1 MTSTIHREGRHDV
14 PKKHGGD
21 IRRRGVRCVCIK
33 CNSGWMSSLQERAKP
48 IVETMLD
55 LSAFTL
61 TQEAQSVLSAWIAM
75 AVITAE
81 YMDKTKVAI
90 PDSERQ
96 YLYLEHSAP
105 KDWGIWIARHEP
117 SPAWRPRIIH
127 QILHIS
133 EDGDGVIDSGTRT
146 PNTQATTYKVGNIL
160 IHAMS
165 CFYLDIVAGLP
176 YSILFPRKVFR
187 VWPFRSEIR
196 WPSAPIDDREAF
208 YISTQFFET
217 IHRIGSTA

>member
-1 MTSTIHREGRHDV
+1 MTSTIHREGRRDV

-33 CNSGWMSSLQERAKP
+33 CNGGWMGSLQERAKP
-48 IVETMLD
+48 IVESMLD

-61 TQEAQSVLSAWIAM
+61 TQEAQSALSAWIAM

-81 YMDKTKVAI
+81 YMDKDRVAI
-90 PDSERQ
+90 SDTDRK
-96 YLYLEHSAP
+96 YLYKERFAP

-117 SPAWRPRIIH
+117 SPVWKPRIIH

-133 EDGDGVIDSGTRT
+133 EDGEGAIDSGAPT

-165 CFYLDIVAGLP
+165 CVNPDIVARLP
-176 YSILFPRKVFR
+176 YSIRFPRRVFR
-187 VWPFRSEIR
+187 IWPFRSEIR
-196 WPSAPIDDREAF
+196 WPSAPIDDGEAF
-208 YISTQFFET
+208 YISTQFFESV
-217 IHRIGSTA
+217 HRIRSMA